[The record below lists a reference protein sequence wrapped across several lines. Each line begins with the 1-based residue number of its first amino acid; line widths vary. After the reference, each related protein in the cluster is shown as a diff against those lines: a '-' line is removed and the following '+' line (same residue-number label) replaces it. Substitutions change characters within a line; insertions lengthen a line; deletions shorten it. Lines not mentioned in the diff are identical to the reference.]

1 MNCAESLYL
10 SDYMV
15 DGDAGWVT
23 KADIVKEIETSYAAD
38 RSKPKPFHM
47 LTVME
52 KQARRKQVKAC
63 YEEDSQIPYADMIA
77 DWLKKQREV
86 AR

>member
-38 RSKPKPFHM
+38 RGNSKPFHM
-47 LTVME
+47 LTAME
-52 KQARRKQVKAC
+52 KQARRKQVEAC
-63 YEEDSQIPYADMIA
+63 YERDSRIPYADMIA
-77 DWLKKQREV
+77 DWLKKQRE
-86 AR
+86 AE